1 MFDRLRSHGMDRQ
14 LYFCMESTQV
24 WNEVFGYAPGDFG
37 GLGKR
42 LMAQAF
48 GDQ

>member
-1 MFDRLRSHGMDRQ
+1 MEEQ

-24 WNEVFGYAPGDFG
+24 WKEVFGYAPQDFG

-42 LMAQAF
+42 LMARAF
-48 GDQ
+48 GE